1 MRQTKRLKL
10 NLPGPDDFYNVDDFN
25 SNFETIE
32 NDIDAVEA
40 RVKKSADDAITTF
53 DWLTDRPG
61 VTYEVRPLDNGSY
74 DKWIETLARGE
85 SIIAKRTST
94 ESRDGWTVE
103 VELTLPGKAK
113 VSQMTTWTEAKGVWK
128 GVTA

>member
-1 MRQTKRLKL
+1 MPASEKTFIGLNKWKGNEYPKRQ
-10 NLPGPDDFYNVDDFN
+10 DF
-25 SNFETIE
+25 
-32 NDIDAVEA
+32 VEDNE
-40 RVKKSADDAITTF
+40 VTTDAITTF

-61 VTYEVRPLDNGSY
+61 VTYEARPLDNGSY
-74 DKWIETLARGE
+74 DKWIETLSRGE
-85 SIIAKRTST
+85 SIIARRTST

-113 VSQMTTWTEAKGVWK
+113 VSQMTTWTETGDVWK